1 MIGTLIGDLAAW
13 SYENDQKT
21 FWKHLI
27 PEKGQGAVPSVY
39 GHALMKAA
47 SHNVLACPW
56 IDTTPVG
63 TPMDGSN
70 YYGQWLMWH
79 IVGAWKDEWQLK
91 DMPDF
96 HSTDKEEGY
105 ARMFIMELVR
115 LLRNGA
121 SKSEAYHTAYAFEGL
136 SKSWKWRTPG
146 KNLGLLTY
154 IFRAWNAFYLG
165 YDYTSTIHNAVKWP
179 DDRHL
184 TCALA
189 GTFADAMYGCNTCM
203 NKKKYAKSGSFGSYD
218 FGILFTGEE
227 YDYHHALTMAM
238 SEVSRSNRSFFA
250 KNNALTNVERHHW
263 TKCEVRFWEDYTK
276 EDRDKILKAG
286 VTGWDNRFGLYLDDG
301 WLYCYRSGVLLLRF
315 KLIEYEPTKT
325 YRIEEIQLSGERN
338 YVDSVSGMICALE
351 ETCKVK
357 VDKEIHNYL
366 RGMTFTIF
374 YHGEEKA
381 PDSLSD
387 EQKCYWW
394 MEQQY
399 YNHRFP
405 EDEQRKMWERDAKT
419 ICLKDEGLVLYMQSD
434 KIPIEVKGMLAFT
447 VQDFLYHAP
456 MGGAKEAYE
465 FAKVVGKHYNI

>member
-13 SYENDQKT
+13 TYENDQKT

-27 PEKGQGAVPSVY
+27 PDKGKGAVPSVY

-56 IDTTPVG
+56 IDATPVG
-63 TPMDGSN
+63 TPMDGCK

-91 DMPDF
+91 NMPDF
-96 HSTDKEEGY
+96 HSIDKEEGY
-105 ARMFIMELVR
+105 ARMFIMELVK

-121 SKSEAYHTAYAFEGL
+121 SKSEAYHKAHAFEGL
-136 SKSWKWRTPG
+136 SKSWDWRTPG
-146 KNLGLLTY
+146 KHLGLLTY

-189 GTFADAMYGCNTCM
+189 GTFADAMYGCETCM
-203 NKKKYAKSGSFGSYD
+203 NKKKYAKSGAEVKYD

-238 SEVSRSNRSFFA
+238 AEESRSKRSFFA
-250 KNNALTNVERHHW
+250 KNNSLTNVERHHW
-263 TKCEVRFWEDYTK
+263 VDCEMPFCIDYSEDDCK
-276 EDRDKILKAG
+276 KIHKAG
-286 VTGWDNRFGLYLDDG
+286 PTGWDNRFGLYLDDG
-301 WLYCYRSGVLLLRF
+301 WLYCYRSGCLLSRF
-315 KLIEYEPTKT
+315 KLEKESDSHT
-325 YRIEEIQLSGERN
+325 YRIKKIQLSGERP
-338 YVDSVSGMICALE
+338 YEQCVGGMACALE
-351 ETCKVK
+351 ETCRVK
-357 VDKEIHNYL
+357 IDKDIRNFAH
-366 RGMTFTIF
+366 GMEYSLF
-374 YHGEEKA
+374 YHGEPKA

-387 EQKCYWW
+387 VEKGYWW
-394 MEQQY
+394 MEQMY
-399 YNHRFP
+399 YCHRYP
-405 EDEQRKMWERDAKT
+405 EDKQRKMWERDALT
-419 ICLKDEGLVLYMQSD
+419 ICLEDEGLVKYMKSD
-434 KIPIEVKGMLAFT
+434 KIPLAVKGMLAFT

-456 MGGAKEAYE
+456 MGGAKEVYD
-465 FAKVVGKHYNI
+465 FAKYIGNHYKV